1 MNHAARSAQK
11 RRAEIAQLAA
21 KLIAS
26 EGVGD
31 FLTAKRKAAERLGLR
46 PDRGMPT
53 NLEIE
58 AALREYQRLFQSDS
72 QPDRV
77 ATLRRTAI
85 RAMEFLARF
94 QPRLTGAVLHGTATD
109 YSEVTL
115 HLYCN
120 VAEEVA
126 LHLADAGINFEH
138 CARTIK
144 AGPGESREFPA
155 LKFLAG
161 DTPVVLVLFT
171 EALEATTPLS
181 PVDGR
186 PMRRATLAAVRAL
199 VEGGTGGRG
208 GHG

>member
-1 MNHAARSAQK
+1 MTHAARSAHK
-11 RRAEIAQLAA
+11 IRTEIAQLAA

-53 NLEIE
+53 NIEIE
-58 AALREYQRLFQSDS
+58 AALREYQRLYQSGS

-77 ATLRRTAI
+77 AALRRAALK
-85 RAMEFLARF
+85 AMEFLAHFR
-94 QPRLTGAVLHGTATD
+94 PRLTGAVLHGTATD
-109 YSEVTL
+109 FSEVTL

-120 VAEEVA
+120 VAEDVA
-126 LHLADAGINFEH
+126 LHLADAGIDFEH
-138 CARTIK
+138 SSRTIK
-144 AGPGESREFPA
+144 TGPGESREFPA

-181 PVDGR
+181 PVDGK
-186 PMRRATLAAVRAL
+186 PMRRATLPAVRAL
-199 VEGGTGGRG
+199 LDTGMGSGSGRE
-208 GHG
+208 

>member
-1 MNHAARSAQK
+1 MTHAARSAHK
-11 RRAEIAQLAA
+11 IRAEIAQLAA

-31 FLTAKRKAAERLGLR
+31 FLVAKRKAAERLGIR
-46 PDRGMPT
+46 SDRGMPT
-53 NLEIE
+53 NVEIE
-58 AALREYQRLFQSDS
+58 AALREYQRLFQSHS

-77 ATLRRTAI
+77 QALRRAALQ
-85 RAMEFLARF
+85 AMEFLARF
-94 QPRLTGAVLHGTATD
+94 RPRLTGAVLHGTATD
-109 YSEVTL
+109 FSEVTL

-126 LHLADAGINFEH
+126 LHLADAGIGFEH
-138 CARTIK
+138 SARSLRT
-144 AGPGESREFPA
+144 GPGESTEFPA

-161 DTPVVLVLFT
+161 DTPVVLILFT

-186 PMRRATLAAVRAL
+186 PMRRATLPAVRAL
-199 VEGGTGGRG
+199 LDAGAGAGSGRQ
-208 GHG
+208 